1 MALGDRAEAYD
12 FSLFEDHGHASA
24 AVRKPQQE
32 AAVQPKGKI
41 LAFPDAHP
49 VHRNKGKV
57 LRAVTRVLFAAV
69 IFGFVMNLIHSQAVL
84 TELTEEVSEAQTA
97 LTEQQSIE
105 TQIQAQ
111 QAEKYSLPAVREAA
125 EDLGMRKVS
134 QSQIQYFSVSDQD
147 QGTVL
152 QAEEEKDWLTLFLES
167 IWSWLS

>member
-1 MALGDRAEAYD
+1 
-12 FSLFEDHGHASA
+12 
-24 AVRKPQQE
+24 
-32 AAVQPKGKI
+32 
-41 LAFPDAHP
+41 
-49 VHRNKGKV
+49 
-57 LRAVTRVLFAAV
+57 
-69 IFGFVMNLIHSQAVL
+69 MNLIHSQAVL

>member
-1 MALGDRAEAYD
+1 M
-12 FSLFEDHGHASA
+12 
-24 AVRKPQQE
+24 
-32 AAVQPKGKI
+32 
-41 LAFPDAHP
+41 
-49 VHRNKGKV
+49 
-57 LRAVTRVLFAAV
+57 RAVTRVLFAAV

-134 QSQIQYFSVSDQD
+134 QSQIPVSY
-147 QGTVL
+147 THL
-152 QAEEEKDWLTLFLES
+152 
-167 IWSWLS
+167 